1 MRRLLLGF
9 VAGVTVGYTACRV
22 VQSMRVLQN
31 PPPPLPKDA
40 ARYGRLRRGL
50 ALTGTLRSLA
60 SAAAFASGGAAASLA
75 RPLKFAPV
83 ALRPAFFVWGG
94 LLASSILELP
104 AAYFED
110 HEFERR
116 FGLTEQS
123 SRDWFIEHLK
133 GEAIGTLVMSA
144 LSVPFAK
151 LLRKKPDRW
160 PLFTTLGLVPLSV
173 LAGLIVPVF
182 IAPLFNKFEPLTG
195 ALEERLRALARRYG
209 VGDADILRM
218 DMSRQTK
225 KANAYV
231 TGMFKT
237 HRIVIGDTL
246 LETFPDAEI
255 EFVVAHE
262 LGHYL
267 SHDSWRM
274 TALGVASAVS
284 MFVLSNAMIPP
295 AKRREFDDP
304 ARLYEL
310 YAWMLA
316 FSALLR
322 LPVFAFSRSREWAAD
337 EFAAAATGAP
347 KTGAAAFKRL
357 REQNLAEEEVP
368 RWYELLFS
376 SHPSLGERIRALQE
390 GPLH

>member
-1 MRRLLLGF
+1 MRRLLPGF
-9 VAGVTVGYTACRV
+9 VAGISVGYAACRV
-22 VQSMRVLQN
+22 IQTLRVLRK
-31 PPPPLPKDA
+31 PPSALRKDA
-40 ARYGRLRRGL
+40 AQYGRLRRGL
-50 ALTGTLRSLA
+50 ALAGTLRSLA
-60 SAAAFASGGAAASLA
+60 SAGAFSSGGAATALA
-75 RPLKFAPV
+75 RPLKGAPV
-83 ALRPAFFVWGG
+83 ALRPALFVLGG
-94 LLASSILELP
+94 LLASSILELAP
-104 AAYFED
+104 AFFED

-123 SRDWFIEHLK
+123 SRDWLIEHLK
-133 GEAIGTLVMSA
+133 GEAIGAVVMSA
-144 LSVPFAK
+144 LSVPFAA
-151 LLRKKPDRW
+151 LLRKKPNSW
-160 PLFTTLGLVPLSV
+160 PLFTIVGLLPLSI
-173 LAGLIVPVF
+173 LAGLIVPVY
-182 IAPLFNKFEPLTG
+182 IAPLFNKFQPLTG
-195 ALEERLRALARRYG
+195 ALEERLRALAHRYG
-209 VGDADILRM
+209 VGDADILCM

-246 LETFPDAEI
+246 LGTFPDAEI

-262 LGHYL
+262 LGHYV

-274 TALGVASAVS
+274 TAIGVASAVS
-284 MFVLSNAMIPP
+284 MFALSNAVMPS

-304 ARLYEL
+304 ACLYEL

-337 EFAAAATGAP
+337 EFAAAATDRP
-347 KTGAAAFKRL
+347 RTGAAAFRRL
-357 REQNLAEEEVP
+357 REQNLAEDEVP

-376 SHPSLGERIRALQE
+376 SHPSLGDRIRALE
-390 GPLH
+390 ESALR